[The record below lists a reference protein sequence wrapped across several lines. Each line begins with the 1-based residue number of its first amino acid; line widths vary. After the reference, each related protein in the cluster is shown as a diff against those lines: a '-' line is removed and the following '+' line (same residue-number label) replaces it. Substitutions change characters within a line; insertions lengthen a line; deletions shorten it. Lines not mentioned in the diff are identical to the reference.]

1 MKKVDDN
8 IFWQIVGMREPKEQ
22 IFKFGRRTKLIIE
35 AREGS
40 CGRKSVIPMKKVS
53 EAYNC
58 DSSQ

>member
-1 MKKVDDN
+1 MEKVDDN

-22 IFKFGRRTKLIIE
+22 IFIGRRTKLIIQ

-40 CGRKSVIPMKKVS
+40 CGRKSVIPMKKAS